1 MTIPVEARAYPKALA
16 VGFGRVFYG
25 AQGRVYFSQ
34 VIVDNFES
42 LGRCYQR
49 NDPISSEISDLLD
62 TDGGEILIQDAGTII
77 AMEPYKT
84 GILVFCDNGIWY
96 ISGSTDIGFT
106 ATSYIVNKVS
116 PFVLY
121 APRTV
126 IAARDAVL
134 FGGKEACYAIT
145 SQAAGQVDVS
155 PITEGTIDSTWKEFI
170 NVETCA
176 TYDELR
182 KQVHFVKYGVNGGI
196 LVLDAKLNAWFPWRV
211 NLNPD
216 NEETGYEFVGSVW
229 NDTLRQSVY
238 ALYDG
243 TEVRF
248 ASEGT
253 TLYDLTPNGVYES
266 YIVTQPETMG
276 NYTRH
281 KGVPLIQ
288 VFFRRTESEI
298 TGYEDSSYVFDKPS
312 SCKMSLTFDWDS
324 NKETPERSIYRA
336 LPPRFI
342 PPTVPY
348 TLPFGNEMIVFKDK
362 VRGKGRSVKV
372 RFESVGTDK
381 LDLYGYSIQA
391 SMKTS

>member
-1 MTIPVEARAYPKALA
+1 MTIPVEARSFPKALA

-34 VIVDNFES
+34 VIIDDFES

-62 TDGGEILIQDAGTII
+62 TDGGEILIQDAGNIL
-77 AMEPYKT
+77 AMEPFKS
-84 GILVFCDNGIWY
+84 GILVFCDNGIWF
-96 ISGSTDIGFT
+96 ISGSTDVGFT

-126 IAARDAVL
+126 VAARDAII

-145 SQAAGQVDVS
+145 QVSAGQVDVA

-170 NVETCA
+170 NTETCA
-176 TYDELR
+176 TYDELK
-182 KQVHFVKYGVNGGI
+182 KQIHFVRYGNDGGI
-196 LVLDAKLNAWFPWRV
+196 LVFDAKLGAWFPWKV
-211 NLNPD
+211 TLDTTNYTYQL
-216 NEETGYEFVGSVW
+216 VGSVW
-229 NDTLRQSVY
+229 NDVLRQSVY
-238 ALYDG
+238 CVYDG

-248 ASEGT
+248 CSQDSV
-253 TLYDLTPNGVYES
+253 LYDFEPSGVYES
-266 YIVTQPETMG
+266 YIVTQPETLG

-288 VFFRRTESEI
+288 VFFRRTEQNI
-298 TGYEDSSYVFDKPS
+298 TGYVGGEYTYDKPS
-312 SCKMSLTFDWDS
+312 ACKMSLIFDWDS
-324 NKETPERSIYRA
+324 TKVTPERSIYKA

-348 TLPFGNEMIVFKDK
+348 ELPFGNEMVVHKDK
-362 VRGKGRSVKV
+362 IRGKGRSFKT
-372 RFESVGTDK
+372 RFESVGNSR
-381 LDLYGYSIQA
+381 LDLYGYAVNA
-391 SMKTS
+391 SMK